1 MSRGRPLVLELP
13 EDFDLDWAFD
23 FLAARVVPSLET
35 LDDGVYRRTLRLA
48 SGPVTLAIR
57 GRDGRLDLRSS
68 PALPARELRGLVTRM
83 LDLDA
88 DLAAFRAL
96 AARDPVLGPL
106 VARHPDLR
114 LPQYVDPF
122 EGTMRAILGQQVSLA
137 AASTLAGRLV
147 RRFGAP
153 APDLDGI
160 PLFVFP
166 EPETLAAAGP
176 AVLAEIGLTRV
187 KSVALHGLAA
197 AVADGTL
204 DWDRLRHGTAEEAE
218 AALCALPGIGP
229 WTASYVRMRTLGD
242 RDAFPA
248 SDLGVVKALER
259 LSPDGERPTPRAA
272 QALAETWRPFR
283 AYATLHL
290 WNALS

>member
-1 MSRGRPLVLELP
+1 
-13 EDFDLDWAFD
+13 
-23 FLAARVVPSLET
+23 
-35 LDDGVYRRTLRLA
+35 
-48 SGPVTLAIR
+48 
-57 GRDGRLDLRSS
+57 
-68 PALPARELRGLVTRM
+68 M

-88 DLAAFRAL
+88 DLAAFRTL

-106 VARHPDLR
+106 VARRPGLR
-114 LPQYVDPF
+114 LPQYVNPF

-147 RRFGAP
+147 RRFGEP

-160 PLFVFP
+160 SLFVFP
-166 EPETLAAAGP
+166 DPENLAAAGP

-187 KSVALHGLAA
+187 KSAALHGLAA

-204 DWDRLRHGTAEEAE
+204 DWDRLRHGPAEEAE

-272 QALAETWRPFR
+272 QALAESWRPFR